1 MEASHVCLMSED
13 INYVR
18 QIAKK
23 FNIPGK
29 IDRPLARELFIILII
44 IWKMKLI
51 VSIILL

>member
-1 MEASHVCLMSED
+1 MSED

-29 IDRPLARELFIILII
+29 IDRPLARELFINHNLEA
-44 IWKMKLI
+44 LY
-51 VSIILL
+51 